1 MAQDEGKRVLLYHT
15 RKSDKTI
22 ADFVKS
28 QKIIGVK
35 AKDIFDENRDFIFQ
49 QIRGNASFLKAYK
62 DENGSVPTSGS
73 DLVESMTL
81 PLPCEIKVCPYNI
94 TAETMVNNTNWHTP
108 NNDFYAFASEEIQ
121 RIFEAFSYS
130 SEIDKSNCDVEVI
143 GWFKQGNLFGERK
156 KHVSDVRGAWFDL
169 SPYVTSLNA
178 SVNGN
183 GGSFSVRLPIIGMVG
198 IVEGFAELPD
208 FGGRMKSRTPV
219 STLWS
224 FGDKNK
230 NFYAKKSLETAQLG
244 NLFSSLI
251 SYNDLI
257 FLSFSR
263 NTDIEAESLGERVA
277 ANSWDIIGLV
287 DDVQVNLNGSAGS
300 GYVEITGR
308 DLMKLLIEDGSYF
321 FNPSS
326 SYSAESIYANEAE
339 ASANGGVYRVRGDA
353 ADVTDL
359 GDGGRGLIKRLRNMS
374 NEIDI
379 FAYRPMR
386 EIIYIL
392 KGVVSQLSNIEV
404 VPGQIFDF
412 WENRTVWKDITLE
425 EEKNNG

>member
-15 RKSDKTI
+15 RKQDKTI
-22 ADFVKS
+22 EDFVKS
-28 QKIIGVK
+28 QKIIGIE
-35 AKDIFDENRDFIFQ
+35 AKDVFDDNRDYIFQ
-49 QIRGNASFLKAYK
+49 QMSVADLEAYK
-62 DENGSVPTSGS
+62 NEKGSVPKSGS
-73 DLVESMTL
+73 DLDMSMTL
-81 PLPCEIKVCPYNI
+81 PLPCKIKVCPYNI

-108 NNDFYAFASEEIQ
+108 NNDFYAFASEEIEK
-121 RIFEAFSYS
+121 IFESPVYS
-130 SEIDKSNCDVEVI
+130 SLIDKYNCDVEVI
-143 GWFKQGNLFGERK
+143 GWFKQTNLFGERK
-156 KHVSDVRGAWFDL
+156 KRMNDVRGEWFDL
-169 SPYVTSLNA
+169 SPYVISLNA
-178 SVNGN
+178 SVNAN
-183 GGSFSVRLPIIGMVG
+183 GGSFSIRLPIIGMVG
-198 IVEGFAELPD
+198 SVDGFAELPD
-208 FGGRMKSRTPV
+208 FGGRMKVHEPV
-219 STLWS
+219 STLWK
-224 FGDKNK
+224 FGEK

-257 FLSFSR
+257 FLSFSK
-263 NTDIEAESLGERVA
+263 NEDIKDVTPLEKRVA
-277 ANSWDIIGLV
+277 ENSWDVIGLV
-287 DDVQVNLNGSAGS
+287 DDVRVNLNGGAAS

-326 SYSAESIYANEAE
+326 SYSSESIYANEAE
-339 ASANGGVYRVRGDA
+339 ASVNGGVYRSRGDI

-359 GDGGRGLIKRLRNMS
+359 GGDGRGLVKRLRNMS

-386 EIIYIL
+386 EIVYIL

-404 VPGQIFDF
+404 VPGEIFDF

-425 EEKNNG
+425 EEKDNG

>member
-22 ADFVKS
+22 EDFVKS
-28 QKIIGVK
+28 QKIIGIE
-35 AKDIFDENRDFIFQ
+35 AKDVFDDNRDYIFQ
-49 QIRGNASFLKAYK
+49 QMSVADLETYK
-62 DENGSVPTSGS
+62 NEKGSVPKSGS
-73 DLVESMTL
+73 DLDMSMTL
-81 PLPCEIKVCPYNI
+81 PLPCKIKVCPYNI

-108 NNDFYAFASEEIQ
+108 NNDFYAFASEEIEK
-121 RIFEAFSYS
+121 IFESPAYS
-130 SEIDKSNCDVEVI
+130 SLIDKSNCDVEVI
-143 GWFKQGNLFGERK
+143 GWFKQTNLFGERK
-156 KHVSDVRGAWFDL
+156 KRINDVRGEWFDL
-169 SPYVTSLNA
+169 SPYVISLNA
-178 SVNGN
+178 SVNAN
-183 GGSFSVRLPIIGMVG
+183 GSSFSIRLPIIGMVG
-198 IVEGFAELPD
+198 SVDGFAELPD
-208 FGGRMKSRTPV
+208 FGGRMKIHEPV
-219 STLWS
+219 STLWK
-224 FGDKNK
+224 FGEK

-257 FLSFSR
+257 FLSFTK
-263 NTDIEAESLGERVA
+263 NEEIKDVMPLEKRVA
-277 ANSWDIIGLV
+277 ENSWDVIGLV
-287 DDVQVNLNGSAGS
+287 DDVRVNLNGGAAS

-326 SYSAESIYANEAE
+326 SYSSESIYANEAE
-339 ASANGGVYRVRGDA
+339 ASVNGGVYHTRGDI

-359 GDGGRGLIKRLRNMS
+359 GGEGRGLVKRLRNMS

-386 EIIYIL
+386 EIVYIL

-404 VPGQIFDF
+404 VPGEIFDF
-412 WENRTVWKDITLE
+412 WENRTVWKEITLE
-425 EEKNNG
+425 EEKKNG

>member
-15 RKSDKTI
+15 RKQDKTI
-22 ADFVKS
+22 EDFVKS
-28 QKIIGVK
+28 QKIIGIE
-35 AKDIFDENRDFIFQ
+35 AKDVFDDNRDYIFQ
-49 QIRGNASFLKAYK
+49 QMSVADLEAYK
-62 DENGSVPTSGS
+62 NEKGSVPKSGS
-73 DLVESMTL
+73 DLDMSMTL
-81 PLPCEIKVCPYNI
+81 PLPCKIKVCPYNI

-108 NNDFYAFASEEIQ
+108 NNDFYAFASEEIEK
-121 RIFEAFSYS
+121 IFESPVYS
-130 SEIDKSNCDVEVI
+130 GLIDKSNCEVEVI
-143 GWFKQGNLFGERK
+143 GWFKQTNLFGERK
-156 KHVSDVRGAWFDL
+156 KRINDVRGEWFDL
-169 SPYVTSLNA
+169 SPYVISLNA
-178 SVNGN
+178 SVNTN
-183 GGSFSVRLPIIGMVG
+183 GGSFSIRLPIIGMVG
-198 IVEGFAELPD
+198 NVDGFAELPD
-208 FGGRMKSRTPV
+208 FGGRMKVHEPV
-219 STLWS
+219 STLWK
-224 FGDKNK
+224 FGEK

-257 FLSFSR
+257 FLSFSK
-263 NTDIEAESLGERVA
+263 NEDIKDVMPLEKRVA
-277 ANSWDIIGLV
+277 ENSWDVIGLV
-287 DDVQVNLNGSAGS
+287 DDVRVNLNGGAAS

-326 SYSAESIYANEAE
+326 SYSSESIYANESE
-339 ASANGGVYRVRGDA
+339 ASVNGGVYRARGDI

-359 GDGGRGLIKRLRNMS
+359 GGEGRGLVKRLRNMS

-386 EIIYIL
+386 EIVYIL

-404 VPGQIFDF
+404 VPGEIFDF

-425 EEKNNG
+425 EEKDNG

>member
-15 RKSDKTI
+15 RKQDKTI
-22 ADFVKS
+22 EDFVKS
-28 QKIIGVK
+28 QKIIGIE
-35 AKDIFDENRDFIFQ
+35 AKDVFDDNRDYIFQ
-49 QIRGNASFLKAYK
+49 QMSVADLEAYK
-62 DENGSVPTSGS
+62 NEKGSVPKSGS
-73 DLVESMTL
+73 DLDMSMTL
-81 PLPCEIKVCPYNI
+81 PLPCKIKVCPYNI

-108 NNDFYAFASEEIQ
+108 NNDFYAFASEEIEK
-121 RIFEAFSYS
+121 IFESPVYS
-130 SEIDKSNCDVEVI
+130 SLIDKSNCDVEVI
-143 GWFKQGNLFGERK
+143 GWFKQTNLFGERK
-156 KHVSDVRGAWFDL
+156 KRMNDVRGEWFDL
-169 SPYVTSLNA
+169 SPYVISLNA
-178 SVNGN
+178 SVNAN
-183 GGSFSVRLPIIGMVG
+183 GGSFSIRLPIIGMVG
-198 IVEGFAELPD
+198 SVDGFAELPD
-208 FGGRMKSRTPV
+208 FGGRMKVHEPV
-219 STLWS
+219 STLWK
-224 FGDKNK
+224 FGEK

-257 FLSFSR
+257 FLSFSK
-263 NTDIEAESLGERVA
+263 NEDIKDVTPLEKRVA
-277 ANSWDIIGLV
+277 ENSWDVIGLV
-287 DDVQVNLNGSAGS
+287 DDVRVNLNGGASS

-326 SYSAESIYANEAE
+326 SYSSESIYANEAE
-339 ASANGGVYRVRGDA
+339 ASVNGGVYRSRGDI

-359 GDGGRGLIKRLRNMS
+359 GGEGRGLVKRLRNMS

-386 EIIYIL
+386 EIVYIL

-404 VPGQIFDF
+404 VPGEIFDF

-425 EEKNNG
+425 EEKDND

>member
-15 RKSDKTI
+15 RKQDKTI
-22 ADFVKS
+22 EDFVKS
-28 QKIIGVK
+28 QKIIGIE
-35 AKDIFDENRDFIFQ
+35 AKDVFDDNRDYIFQ
-49 QIRGNASFLKAYK
+49 QMSVADLEAYK
-62 DENGSVPTSGS
+62 NEKGSVPKSGS
-73 DLVESMTL
+73 DLDMSMTL
-81 PLPCEIKVCPYNI
+81 PLPCKIKVCPYNI

-108 NNDFYAFASEEIQ
+108 NNDFYAFASEEIEK
-121 RIFEAFSYS
+121 IFESPVYS
-130 SEIDKSNCDVEVI
+130 SLIDKSNCDVEVI
-143 GWFKQGNLFGERK
+143 GWFKQTNLFGERK
-156 KHVSDVRGAWFDL
+156 KRMNDVRGEWFDL
-169 SPYVTSLNA
+169 SPYVISLNA
-178 SVNGN
+178 SVNAN

-198 IVEGFAELPD
+198 SVDGFAELPD
-208 FGGRMKSRTPV
+208 FGGRMKVHEPV
-219 STLWS
+219 STLWK
-224 FGDKNK
+224 FGEK

-257 FLSFSR
+257 FLSFSK
-263 NTDIEAESLGERVA
+263 NEDIKDVTPLEKRVA
-277 ANSWDIIGLV
+277 ENSWDVIGLV
-287 DDVQVNLNGSAGS
+287 DDVRVNLNGGAAS

-326 SYSAESIYANEAE
+326 SYSSESIYANEAE
-339 ASANGGVYRVRGDA
+339 ASVNGGVYRSRGDI

-359 GDGGRGLIKRLRNMS
+359 GGDGRGLVKRLRNMS

-386 EIIYIL
+386 EIVYIL

-404 VPGQIFDF
+404 VPGEIFDF

-425 EEKNNG
+425 EEKDNG